1 MPDATTFATYDYGPF
16 GELIRATG
24 PYAAANSYRFSTK
37 PQDVDTGHLYY
48 NYRPYSTK
56 IGRWLTR
63 DPVEENGGLNL
74 YGFVGNSGVGKWD
87 VLGQSILPYEID
99 TNSIP
104 LDVGQVASTSL
115 AETDVRNWEYS
126 GITSLTWAAYF
137 SIGSNEV
144 LELKGR
150 LKITITKRAGVADN
164 YLKLEENNSGFTVAE
179 HERHHAWLCK
189 QAYNK
194 AAIKANLYEGKYCG
208 GCGDKAKR
216 LALATMGLAL
226 EEQFIENKS
235 FDRFDYSGGQVTE
248 IDTIRYFNAKRE
260 YNDAENEYNK
270 SKCKKL

>member
-150 LKITITKRAGVADN
+150 LKITITKR
-164 YLKLEENNSGFTVAE
+164 
-179 HERHHAWLCK
+179 
-189 QAYNK
+189 
-194 AAIKANLYEGKYCG
+194 
-208 GCGDKAKR
+208 
-216 LALATMGLAL
+216 
-226 EEQFIENKS
+226 
-235 FDRFDYSGGQVTE
+235 
-248 IDTIRYFNAKRE
+248 
-260 YNDAENEYNK
+260 
-270 SKCKKL
+270 